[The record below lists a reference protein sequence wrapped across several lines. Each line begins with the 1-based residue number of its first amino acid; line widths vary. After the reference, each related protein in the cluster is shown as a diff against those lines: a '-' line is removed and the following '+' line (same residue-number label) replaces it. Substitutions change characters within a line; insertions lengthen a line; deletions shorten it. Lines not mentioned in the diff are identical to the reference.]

1 MVLKKVIFAVY
12 LVSVVAGSQAVL
24 AGGVLAKKEPS
35 ARAAST
41 LDKFVQQSRRTDG
54 DNDVDVT
61 CTHTSSNPN
70 GCDEFNKL
78 CAKYD
83 GDLTAIPPDS
93 YHCHI
98 DLPSHASG
106 TNSFKSKN

>member
-1 MVLKKVIFAVY
+1 MVLKKLIFAVC
-12 LVSVVAGSQAVL
+12 LVGIMTGSQAVL
-24 AGGVLAKKEPS
+24 AGGVLSKKEPA

-41 LDKFVQQSRRTDG
+41 LDRLVQQTRRTGG

-78 CAKYD
+78 CAKYG

-93 YHCHI
+93 YHCHV